1 MNVANKMGMSKEE
14 NYALLHNESDV
25 EEFDK
30 SNHGNMKTQQGKT
43 CLRRLKSLYKWTH
56 PQCLCHTIL
65 IVILVS
71 SQVALSIFVLTIY
84 MDPESVRTDQAL
96 LQKGYPSYTN
106 NMSGSRFES
115 STQGH
120 DELKKEDL
128 KPDVRGMD
136 SINLLKRI
144 HTLEM
149 NMKSLKRIVSNQE
162 ASKTLQARQQ
172 AEAIKHENALERQFN
187 NMTGALNSLQNHL
200 EENLGTVFTQISQL
214 RDDIYFFENAL
225 NHSKPERFGEVETT
239 QNPTKEG
246 ISDGTD
252 LQFTASQTI
261 QILPEKR
268 TTMQPIS
275 KLNEVSNMMY
285 RISIPFLKSRTDFQV
300 FFYGADKDA
309 NGYLSYD
316 EIKNV
321 LGEEA
326 PSEDILHQFD
336 EDQNRNYSYVELL
349 KAFELQD

>member
-115 STQGH
+115 STQG
-120 DELKKEDL
+120 
-128 KPDVRGMD
+128 
-136 SINLLKRI
+136 
-144 HTLEM
+144 